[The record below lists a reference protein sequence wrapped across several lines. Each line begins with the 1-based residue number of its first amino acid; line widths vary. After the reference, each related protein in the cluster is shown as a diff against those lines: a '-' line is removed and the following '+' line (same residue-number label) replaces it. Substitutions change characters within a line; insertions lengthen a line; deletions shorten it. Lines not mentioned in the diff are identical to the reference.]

1 MRRQVRRNVFET
13 NSSSVHSITMCSRE
27 TYSKWAKGEL
37 YKDYLEGI
45 FKTREEIIEE
55 LKTEKIPGTEKLVY
69 SYVDWDDTDEVNRII
84 ALEYWVT
91 KNQYDEDMEY
101 ETFYDT
107 YTTSSGEEVVAFGY
121 FGHD

>member
-1 MRRQVRRNVFET
+1 MRRQVRRSVFET

-27 TYSKWAKGEL
+27 TYSKWKKGEL
-37 YKDYLEGI
+37 YKDYWEGI

-55 LKTEKIPGTEKLVY
+55 LKTEKIFGTEKLLY
-69 SYVDWDDTDEVNRII
+69 GDVDWDDIDEVNRII
-84 ALEYWVT
+84 ALEDWVT
-91 KNQYDEDMEY
+91 KDQYDDNMEY

-107 YTTSSGEEVVAFGY
+107 YTTSGGEEVVAFGY

>member
-27 TYSKWAKGEL
+27 TYSKWVKGEL
-37 YKDYLEGI
+37 YKDYWEEI

-55 LKTEKIPGTEKLVY
+55 LKTEKIFGTDKLVY
-69 SYVDWDDTDEVNRII
+69 GDVDWDDIDEVNRII
-84 ALEYWVT
+84 ALEDWVT
-91 KNQYDEDMEY
+91 KDQYDNNMKY

-107 YTTSSGEEVVAFGY
+107 YTTSGGEEVVAFGY